1 MILGPAFCQ
10 RGTVSVV
17 CVCVCAR
24 VFGGGGGGGGTSGP
38 LSSEDFGPG
47 DQRRPG
53 LSRMEKGIDRVPAEV
68 SREARVPLSSELF
81 GGSEG
86 GKITFIPST
95 FPS

>member
-1 MILGPAFCQ
+1 MNIFCYDSGPSILPE
-10 RGTVSVV
+10 RDSLSSV
-17 CVCVCAR
+17 CVCVGR
-24 VFGGGGGGGGTSGP
+24 RWRGGTSEP

-81 GGSEG
+81 
-86 GKITFIPST
+86 
-95 FPS
+95 